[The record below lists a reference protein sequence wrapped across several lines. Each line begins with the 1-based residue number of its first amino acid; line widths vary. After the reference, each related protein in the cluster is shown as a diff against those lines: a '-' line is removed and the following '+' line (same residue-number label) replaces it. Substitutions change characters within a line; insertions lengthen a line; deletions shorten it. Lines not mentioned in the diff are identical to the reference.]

1 MSHPLLAVLDIIR
14 NLEKASGRTP
24 DSVKLIAVSKT
35 YPVED
40 IRKVIDIGQLDLGEN
55 KVQEMIAKQSEIPE
69 ARWHLIGHLQTN
81 KVKFI
86 VPFVY
91 MIHSVDSE
99 KLLSVIQKE
108 AEKINRSIPVLLQ
121 IFISDEPNKSGMTAN
136 EAKQILSQASHY
148 PNIQFKGLMGMA
160 ANTEDNELICTQFSY
175 LQNLLTELKTFSAEN
190 IQLDELS
197 MGMSSDYGI
206 AIEEGATMVRIG
218 SAIFGNR
225 NYL

>member
-1 MSHPLLAVLDIIR
+1 MSHPLQAVLDKIR
-14 NLEKASGRTP
+14 ILEKASGRMP

-40 IRKVIDIGQLDLGEN
+40 IRKVTALGQLDLGEN
-55 KVQEMIAKQSEIPE
+55 KVQEMVAKQNEIPE

-108 AEKINRSIPVLLQ
+108 AQKINRSIPVLLQ
-121 IFISDEPNKSGMTAN
+121 IFISDEPTKTGMSAE
-136 EAKQILSQASHY
+136 EAKQILNQASLF

-160 ANTEDNELICTQFSY
+160 ANTEDTEIIRKQFSY
-175 LQNLLTELKTFSAEN
+175 LHRLLKELKNYPAAN
-190 IQLDELS
+190 IQLEELS
-197 MGMSSDYGI
+197 MGMSSDYEI

-218 SAIFGNR
+218 SAIFGKR
-225 NYL
+225 NYQ